1 MHRLD
6 VSPPAFTT
14 EQWVEVRFPLNA
26 EQEAGDREAWP
37 WVPGWIVQVCG
48 PDEWLVCAQ
57 HPALAVAE
65 HGQNT
70 YPTCYR
76 DASELREAGSDITD
90 EWSEGESNA
99 YQAACEG
106 LEE

>member
-1 MHRLD
+1 MRWLD

-26 EQEAGDREAWP
+26 EQEARDSEAWP

-99 YQAACEG
+99 CKAACEG